1 MPNTS
6 KIKGRH
12 DASPSSVES
21 ELLGRL
27 LTTKEAAEILRISLK
42 LLLSYIA
49 SGQLKA
55 TKMGRGW
62 RIREADLHAFYD
74 AAQGPQPPRG

>member
-6 KIKGRH
+6 KIKGPS
-12 DASPSSVES
+12 DASAPSVES
-21 ELLGRL
+21 DLLSRI
-27 LTTKEAAEILRISLK
+27 LTTKEAAGILRISLK

-62 RIREADLHAFYD
+62 RIREADLQAFYD
-74 AAQGPQPPRG
+74 AAPK

>member
-6 KIKGRH
+6 KIKGPSE
-12 DASPSSVES
+12 ASPPSVES
-21 ELLGRL
+21 TLLGRV
-27 LTTKEAAEILRISLK
+27 LTTKEAASILRISLK

-49 SGQLKA
+49 SGELHA

-62 RIREADLHAFYD
+62 RILESDLQRFYESHRTL
-74 AAQGPQPPRG
+74 PSSNV

>member
-6 KIKGRH
+6 KIKGPRE
-12 DASPSSVES
+12 AALPSLES
-21 ELLGRL
+21 ELLGRI
-27 LTTKEAAEILRISLK
+27 LTTKEAAAILRISLK

-62 RIREADLHAFYD
+62 RIREADLQAFYN
-74 AAQGPQPPRG
+74 AAPK

>member
-6 KIKGRH
+6 KIKGPH
-12 DASPSSVES
+12 EASDASVES
-21 ELLGRL
+21 TLLGRV
-27 LTTKEAAEILRISLK
+27 LTTKEAASILRISLK

-49 SGQLKA
+49 SGQLQA

-62 RIREADLHAFYD
+62 RILESDLQSFYE
-74 AAQGPQPPRG
+74 QQRPHPQ